1 MTMQSEAEILKDIM
15 ASETEVEDG
24 ETVELDDDSGDVV
37 ENDDGSAVVKL
48 DDEGGAEDN
57 EFYAN
62 LAETLPMRE
71 LQSISVELDDLI
83 SRDRKAREKRDEK
96 YEEGIRRT
104 GLGDDAPG
112 GASFEGASKV
122 VHPMLVEACID
133 FAARAIKELFPPGG
147 PAKDNIIGEVTAEK
161 TAKSKRKTKFLNWQF
176 TQQMPEFRA
185 ELEQMLTQVPMGGV
199 QYLKLTWDAHK
210 RRPTGEFV
218 AVDDVFLPFA
228 ATNFYASNRKTHRQ
242 YLTRYEYE
250 RRVRTGMYLDAD
262 LPRIP
267 IEPDVSRTETAN
279 QRVEG
284 KEASAYNEDGLRE
297 VLEIS
302 VSYEITDTKRK
313 SAPPER
319 NVISEQGPA
328 PYLITMDSSS
338 KRILAVYRNWEEQ
351 DETEEELIWMIEF
364 PFVPWRGAY
373 AIGLPHMIG
382 GLAAGATGALRALL
396 DSALIANFPGMLKLK
411 GQVGGQTVRVDA
423 QTVTEIDGGI
433 NVDDIRK
440 IAMPVPTNQ
449 PSAVLFQLLGFLVDA
464 GKGVV
469 KTTLDEANDNQNVPV
484 GTMMARIEQ
493 GMVVFS
499 SIHARLHD
507 AMGRVLKVVHR
518 INATYLDDDDVK
530 KQTGEQLA
538 SRKDFEDPLDVIP
551 VSDPNIFSEM
561 QRFAQ
566 VQTIAQ
572 RAATL
577 PQLYDLRK
585 VEEAILERMRIPN
598 PSSFLIAK
606 PEPVE
611 MNAVNENVAAA
622 MGRPIVAFPAQD
634 HLAHLQAHLD
644 FLGNP
649 MFGMNPIIAQKFI
662 PAMLQHT
669 AEHMTLWY
677 ATQVHQITSSAA
689 ETDIGQFAKSKDPA
703 VRAKFDTVLAAAAQ
717 KVNQQAGEA
726 FKGVPPV
733 LQQAMQAMAKLS
745 PPSMGDPTQASA
757 AASQAETQ
765 RKTAADQQNMQ
776 AKVVD
781 LKDRQQARAEAAQ
794 QKQVEDAQKSQ
805 EKQAEM
811 QFKAQENATKTQA
824 DLAKEQG
831 RQQTQKEIA
840 ALGASTQGQVA
851 AGHDQTSQQNTQTN
865 ADVKLQTNDD
875 DNRTA
880 MQIAAAEIEQ
890 DGKTNLSTGTS
901 IGE

>member
-351 DETEEELIWMIEF
+351 DETEEDR
-364 PFVPWRGAY
+364 VPVRAVAWRVRDRTASHDRRSGGRRHGRTARPARLCPHRQLPRHAQAQGSGRWTDGACRR
-373 AIGLPHMIG
+373 ADGHRDRRRHQRRRHPQDRDAG
-382 GLAAGATGALRALL
+382 TDEPAQRCAVPAAGVLGRRRQ
-396 DSALIANFPGMLKLK
+396 GR
-411 GQVGGQTVRVDA
+411 GQD
-423 QTVTEIDGGI
+423 
-433 NVDDIRK
+433 
-440 IAMPVPTNQ
+440 
-449 PSAVLFQLLGFLVDA
+449 
-464 GKGVV
+464 
-469 KTTLDEANDNQNVPV
+469 
-484 GTMMARIEQ
+484 
-493 GMVVFS
+493 
-499 SIHARLHD
+499 HARRGQRQSERAGGHHD
-507 AMGRVLKVVHR
+507 GPHR
-518 INATYLDDDDVK
+518 AGHGGV
-530 KQTGEQLA
+530 Q
-538 SRKDFEDPLDVIP
+538 FDPRP
-551 VSDPNIFSEM
+551 
-561 QRFAQ
+561 
-566 VQTIAQ
+566 
-572 RAATL
+572 AARR
-577 PQLYDLRK
+577 D
-585 VEEAILERMRIPN
+585 
-598 PSSFLIAK
+598 
-606 PEPVE
+606 
-611 MNAVNENVAAA
+611 
-622 MGRPIVAFPAQD
+622 G
-634 HLAHLQAHLD
+634 
-644 FLGNP
+644 
-649 MFGMNPIIAQKFI
+649 
-662 PAMLQHT
+662 
-669 AEHMTLWY
+669 
-677 ATQVHQITSSAA
+677 
-689 ETDIGQFAKSKDPA
+689 
-703 VRAKFDTVLAAAAQ
+703 
-717 KVNQQAGEA
+717 
-726 FKGVPPV
+726 
-733 LQQAMQAMAKLS
+733 
-745 PPSMGDPTQASA
+745 
-757 AASQAETQ
+757 
-765 RKTAADQQNMQ
+765 
-776 AKVVD
+776 
-781 LKDRQQARAEAAQ
+781 ARAEGRASHQ
-794 QKQVEDAQKSQ
+794 R
-805 EKQAEM
+805 
-811 QFKAQENATKTQA
+811 
-824 DLAKEQG
+824 DLP
-831 RQQTQKEIA
+831 R
-840 ALGASTQGQVA
+840 
-851 AGHDQTSQQNTQTN
+851 
-865 ADVKLQTNDD
+865 
-875 DNRTA
+875 RR
-880 MQIAAAEIEQ
+880 
-890 DGKTNLSTGTS
+890 
-901 IGE
+901 

>member
-1 MTMQSEAEILKDIM
+1 
-15 ASETEVEDG
+15 
-24 ETVELDDDSGDVV
+24 
-37 ENDDGSAVVKL
+37 
-48 DDEGGAEDN
+48 
-57 EFYAN
+57 
-62 LAETLPMRE
+62 
-71 LQSISVELDDLI
+71 
-83 SRDRKAREKRDEK
+83 
-96 YEEGIRRT
+96 
-104 GLGDDAPG
+104 
-112 GASFEGASKV
+112 
-122 VHPMLVEACID
+122 
-133 FAARAIKELFPPGG
+133 
-147 PAKDNIIGEVTAEK
+147 
-161 TAKSKRKTKFLNWQF
+161 
-176 TQQMPEFRA
+176 
-185 ELEQMLTQVPMGGV
+185 
-199 QYLKLTWDAHK
+199 
-210 RRPTGEFV
+210 
-218 AVDDVFLPFA
+218 
-228 ATNFYASNRKTHRQ
+228 
-242 YLTRYEYE
+242 
-250 RRVRTGMYLDAD
+250 
-262 LPRIP
+262 
-267 IEPDVSRTETAN
+267 
-279 QRVEG
+279 
-284 KEASAYNEDGLRE
+284 
-297 VLEIS
+297 
-302 VSYEITDTKRK
+302 
-313 SAPPER
+313 
-319 NVISEQGPA
+319 
-328 PYLITMDSSS
+328 
-338 KRILAVYRNWEEQ
+338 
-351 DETEEELIWMIEF
+351 
-364 PFVPWRGAY
+364 
-373 AIGLPHMIG
+373 
-382 GLAAGATGALRALL
+382 
-396 DSALIANFPGMLKLK
+396 
-411 GQVGGQTVRVDA
+411 
-423 QTVTEIDGGI
+423 
-433 NVDDIRK
+433 
-440 IAMPVPTNQ
+440 
-449 PSAVLFQLLGFLVDA
+449 VLFQLLGFLVEA

-469 KTTLDEANDNQNVPV
+469 KTTLDESNDNQNVPV

-530 KQTGEQLA
+530 QQTGEQLA

-781 LKDRQQARAEAAQ
+781 LKDRQQARAEASQ
-794 QKQVEDAQKSQ
+794 QKQVEDARKSQ
-805 EKQAEM
+805 EKQAEL
-811 QFKAQENATKTQA
+811 QFKAQENADKTQA

-840 ALGASTQGQVA
+840 ALSASMQGQVA
-851 AGHDQTSQQNTQTN
+851 SGHDQTSQQNTQTN

-890 DGKTNLSTGTS
+890 DGRTNLSTGTS